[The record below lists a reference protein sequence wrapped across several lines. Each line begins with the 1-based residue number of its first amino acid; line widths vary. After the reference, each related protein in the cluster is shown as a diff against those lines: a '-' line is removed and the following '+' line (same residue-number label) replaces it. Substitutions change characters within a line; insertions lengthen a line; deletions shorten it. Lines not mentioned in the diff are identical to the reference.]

1 MMFPALGT
9 DEKWSRI
16 GSVFLPAH
24 FGENQ
29 DFASYFG
36 EAVFYIT
43 IISVSFRLR
52 VAQLVPEVASVR
64 KI

>member
-1 MMFPALGT
+1 MMFSALGT

-52 VAQLVPEVASVR
+52 VAQLVSEVVSVR
-64 KI
+64 S

>member
-1 MMFPALGT
+1 MMFPSLGT

-52 VAQLVPEVASVR
+52 VAQLVSEVVSVR
-64 KI
+64 S

>member
-1 MMFPALGT
+1 MMFSALGT

-43 IISVSFRLR
+43 IISVSFRLQ
-52 VAQLVPEVASVR
+52 VAQLVSEVVSVR
-64 KI
+64 S

>member
-1 MMFPALGT
+1 MMLPALVT

-43 IISVSFRLR
+43 IISVSFRLQ
-52 VAQLVPEVASVR
+52 VAQLVSEVVSVR
-64 KI
+64 S

>member
-52 VAQLVPEVASVR
+52 VAQLVSEVASVR
-64 KI
+64 S

>member
-1 MMFPALGT
+1 MMFSALGT

-52 VAQLVPEVASVR
+52 VAQLVSEVASVR
-64 KI
+64 S